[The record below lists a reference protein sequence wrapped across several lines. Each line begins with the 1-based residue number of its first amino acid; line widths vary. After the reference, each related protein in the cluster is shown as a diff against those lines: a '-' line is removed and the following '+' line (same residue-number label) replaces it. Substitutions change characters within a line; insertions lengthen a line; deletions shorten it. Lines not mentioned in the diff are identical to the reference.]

1 MNIFDSKTA
10 ISVAS
15 TERWAMLVDKE
26 YINLKVQE
34 IKNDFN
40 LLRNNHIHELEKVPG
55 TPKCSTLANRME
67 ENLDYIVSTYEEMIS
82 TQAISAEREQF
93 DLLSGL
99 LTRLASEI
107 ADLSKKQP
115 DGLVN
120 AFKVGQINR
129 VLRPLKE
136 IMKSEPSTEFLDL
149 VTEPDPE
156 AKTDKSRNTYSDTA
170 LILSQFREA
179 CGEYRSK
186 YYDTTWNIHL

>member
-1 MNIFDSKTA
+1 M
-10 ISVAS
+10 
-15 TERWAMLVDKE
+15 DKE
-26 YINLKVQE
+26 YISLKVQE
-34 IKNDFN
+34 IKNDLN
-40 LLRNNHIHELEKVPG
+40 LLRKKHIHEIEKVPG
-55 TPKCSTLANRME
+55 IAKCSTLANRME
-67 ENLDYIVSTYEEMIS
+67 KNLDYIVSAYEELIS

-136 IMKSEPSTEFLDL
+136 IMKNEPSTQFLDL
-149 VTEPDPE
+149 VIEPDLD

-186 YYDTTWNIHL
+186 YYDTIWNIRL